1 MEYIQSKIKKNVLSL
16 ISKWKWVFIKNSLG
30 LTELQQEA
38 KTQGPPAEVALT
50 ASDEGSTASLCRG
63 GCYKAGLVIG
73 KRNTQM
79 FNPFPFPSPAAPFSA
94 TFCSRCRNLQP
105 RCLTTRALPKEHSA
119 RTLQGYTLQL
129 GQLGPSE
136 LFQCLN
142 PTDGQSNA
150 WPYIPK
156 SFMKTEGV
164 GF

>member
-1 MEYIQSKIKKNVLSL
+1 MQK
-16 ISKWKWVFIKNSLG
+16 
-30 LTELQQEA
+30 
-38 KTQGPPAEVALT
+38 PPDML
-50 ASDEGSTASLCRG
+50 SDEQSPSQGAECST
-63 GCYKAGLVIG
+63 
-73 KRNTQM
+73 
-79 FNPFPFPSPAAPFSA
+79 
-94 TFCSRCRNLQP
+94 
-105 RCLTTRALPKEHSA
+105 

-129 GQLGPSE
+129 GKLGPSE